1 MNAATTS
8 TPLHRIAH
16 ARAGDKGNRLNV
28 SVIAYQPEAW
38 TVLLKEVTAKRV
50 AELYGHRGLTKIT
63 RYELPNIQALNFV
76 MDDVLEGGVNSGLNL
91 DTHGKSNSFL
101 LLEMEI
107 EVPTELMNKILVG
120 PKATRN

>member
-1 MNAATTS
+1 MMSLTTS
-8 TPLHRIAH
+8 IPLHRIAH

-28 SVIAYQPEAW
+28 SVIAYRSEAW
-38 TVLLKEVTAKRV
+38 AVLLEKVSIERV
-50 AELYGHRGLTKIT
+50 AELFKHRGLTKIA

-107 EVPTELMNKILVG
+107 ELPLDLVKKIAVG
-120 PKATRN
+120 PQMTKT

>member
-1 MNAATTS
+1 MSVTTS
-8 TPLHRIAH
+8 IPLHRIAH

-28 SVIAYQPEAW
+28 SVIAYRSEAW
-38 TVLLKEVTAKRV
+38 AVLLEKVSIERV
-50 AELYGHRGLTKIT
+50 AELFKHRGLTKIA

-107 EVPTELMNKILVG
+107 ELPLDLVKKIAVG
-120 PKATRN
+120 PQMTKT

>member
-1 MNAATTS
+1 MMSVTTS
-8 TPLHRIAH
+8 IPLHRIAH

-28 SVIAYQPEAW
+28 SVIAYRSEAW
-38 TVLLKEVTAKRV
+38 AVLLEKVSIERV
-50 AELYGHRGLTKIT
+50 AELFEHRGLTKIA

-107 EVPTELMNKILVG
+107 ELPLDLVKKIAVG
-120 PKATRN
+120 PQMTKT

>member
-1 MNAATTS
+1 MMSVTTS
-8 TPLHRIAH
+8 IPLHRIAH

-28 SVIAYQPEAW
+28 SVIAYRSEAW
-38 TVLLKEVTAKRV
+38 AVLLEKVSMERV
-50 AELYGHRGLTKIT
+50 AELFKHRGLTKIA

-107 EVPTELMNKILVG
+107 ELPLDLVKKIAVG
-120 PKATRN
+120 PQMTKT

>member
-1 MNAATTS
+1 MSVTTS
-8 TPLHRIAH
+8 IPLHRIAH

-28 SVIAYQPEAW
+28 SVIAYRSEAW
-38 TVLLKEVTAKRV
+38 AVLLEKVSMERV
-50 AELYGHRGLTKIT
+50 AELFKHRGLTKIA

-107 EVPTELMNKILVG
+107 ELPLDLVKKIAVG
-120 PKATRN
+120 PQMTKT

>member
-1 MNAATTS
+1 M
-8 TPLHRIAH
+8 
-16 ARAGDKGNRLNV
+16 
-28 SVIAYQPEAW
+28 AYRPEAW
-38 TVLLKEVTAKRV
+38 AVLLEKVSIERV
-50 AELYGHRGLTKIT
+50 AELFEHRGLTKIA

-107 EVPTELMNKILVG
+107 ELPLDLAKKIAVG
-120 PKATRN
+120 PQMTKT

>member
-1 MNAATTS
+1 MMSVTTS
-8 TPLHRIAH
+8 IPLHRIAH

-28 SVIAYQPEAW
+28 SVIAYRSEAW
-38 TVLLKEVTAKRV
+38 AVLLEKVSIERV
-50 AELYGHRGLTKIT
+50 AELFKHRGLTKIA

-107 EVPTELMNKILVG
+107 ELPLDLVKKIAVG
-120 PKATRN
+120 PQMTKT

>member
-1 MNAATTS
+1 MSETTS
-8 TPLHRIAH
+8 IPLHRIAH

-28 SVIAYQPEAW
+28 SVIAYRPEAW
-38 TVLLKEVTAKRV
+38 AVLLEKVSIERV
-50 AELYGHRGLTKIT
+50 AELFEHRGLTKIA

-107 EVPTELMNKILVG
+107 ELPLDLVKKIAVG
-120 PKATRN
+120 PQMTKT